1 VKIDVNDLY
10 RSLPAMLSFFPTF
23 LPFLLFAFVASITPG
38 PTNILVL
45 SHSARYGFAAAV
57 PIIFGACA
65 SAATL
70 VLLVG
75 TGAGTSLSAL
85 PIVLSAMQWLGVAW
99 LSYLAWQIF
108 SAPAVALETQG
119 NDRRL
124 SCMGAAGL
132 QLINPKTWMMA
143 LAVVS
148 VFAGAGEQRLL
159 HVMYLSLAFFLI
171 SLPCLGAWALLGTGS
186 QRWLRSPRAMQHFN
200 RCMGLLLLGSAW
212 LSALA

>member
-1 VKIDVNDLY
+1 
-10 RSLPAMLSFFPTF
+10 
-23 LPFLLFAFVASITPG
+23 LFAFVASITPG

-45 SHSARYGFAAAV
+45 SNSARYGLGAAV

-75 TGAGTSLSAL
+75 SGAGSWLSAL
-85 PIVLSAMQWLGVAW
+85 PAVQTAMQWVGVAW

-108 SAPAVALETQG
+108 SAPAAAITSQST
-119 NDRRL
+119 DARL
-124 SCMGAAGL
+124 GLMGAAGL

-148 VFAGAGEQRLL
+148 VFAGGGEQRLG
-159 HVMYLSLAFFLI
+159 HVMVLSLAFFLI
-171 SLPCLGAWALLGTGS
+171 SMPCLAVWALLGAGS
-186 QRWLRSPRAMQHFN
+186 TRWLRSPRAMQRFN
-200 RCMGLLLLGSAW
+200 RCMALLLLGSAW
-212 LSALA
+212 LSLWA

>member
-1 VKIDVNDLY
+1 
-10 RSLPAMLSFFPTF
+10 MLSSFPTL

-45 SHSARYGFAAAV
+45 SNSARFGLMAAV

-75 TGAGTSLSAL
+75 TGAGTSLTEWPAL
-85 PIVLSAMQWLGVAW
+85 QTLMQWAGVAW

-108 SAPAVALETQG
+108 RTPAVAIGAE
-119 NDRRL
+119 NAEKRL
-124 SCMGAAGL
+124 GLLGAASL
-132 QLINPKTWMMA
+132 QWINPKTWMMA

-148 VFAGAGEQRLL
+148 VFAGVGEDRFV

-171 SLPCLGAWALLGTGS
+171 SLPCLGAWAVLGAGS
-186 QRWLRSPRAMQHFN
+186 SRWLRSPRAMQRFN

-212 LSALA
+212 LSVLA

>member
-1 VKIDVNDLY
+1 MW
-10 RSLPAMLSFFPTF
+10 SAFPTF

-45 SHSARYGFAAAV
+45 SNSARYGLAAAV

-65 SAATL
+65 SAATI

-75 TGAGTSLSAL
+75 TGVGSSLTAL
-85 PIVLSAMQWLGVAW
+85 PIVQSTMQWVGVTW
-99 LSYLAWQIF
+99 LSFLAWQIF
-108 SAPAVALETQG
+108 SAPAVAIASRDAAE
-119 NDRRL
+119 RL
-124 SCMGAAGL
+124 GSAGAASL

-159 HVMYLSLAFFLI
+159 HVLYLSLAFFLI
-171 SLPCLGAWALLGTGS
+171 SLPCLGVWALLGAGS
-186 QRWLRSPRAMQHFN
+186 ARWLRSPRAMQRFN
-200 RCMGLLLLGSAW
+200 RCMALLLLGSTW